1 MLARGWPGLQRVC
14 PVWKIVAKDFRV
26 PEPLTDRSPAVRIL
40 PARFSRVNAMKNR
53 DRIEYSIVIPLR
65 NEVENVG
72 PLVDEILAANR
83 TKPPAEIVLVDDAST
98 DDTVAA
104 VRCARVRHG
113 EVVVLV
119 RNGRQCGQ
127 STAVRNGIQAA
138 RSPWIVTM
146 DGDRQNDPADIPAM
160 LSRLRE
166 SPVGDILVIG
176 HRVARRDTWLRRQA
190 SRLANGVRGA
200 LLHDRAPDTG
210 CGLKAFSREVFLE
223 LPYFDHMHRF
233 MPALMLQHGGK
244 VESLP
249 VRHRPRVA
257 GRSKYGILDRL
268 WVGIVDLFGVAWL
281 ARRNRHTEWTRDN
294 A

>member
-1 MLARGWPGLQRVC
+1 MNS
-14 PVWKIVAKDFRV
+14 K
-26 PEPLTDRSPAVRIL
+26 E
-40 PARFSRVNAMKNR
+40 
-53 DRIEYSIVIPLR
+53 RIEYSVVIPLHD
-65 NEVENVG
+65 EAENVG
-72 PLVDEILAANR
+72 PLVDEIVAATR
-83 TKPPAEIVLVDDAST
+83 EQPPAEIVLVDDAST
-98 DDTVAA
+98 DGTVEA
-104 VRCARVRHG
+104 VRRARRRHG
-113 EVVVLV
+113 EMIVLV

-127 STAVRNGIQAA
+127 STAIRNGVQAA

-160 LSRLRE
+160 LECLRA
-166 SPVGDILVIG
+166 SPVEDILVIG
-176 HRVARRDTWLRRQA
+176 HRVQRRDTWLRRRA

-200 LLHDRAPDTG
+200 ILHDRSPDTG
-210 CGLKAFSREVFLE
+210 CGLKAFSRSVFQE

-249 VRHRPRVA
+249 VHHRPRVA
-257 GRSKYGILDRL
+257 GRSKYGIFDRL

-281 ARRNRHTEWTRDN
+281 ARRNQHTEWTRDN